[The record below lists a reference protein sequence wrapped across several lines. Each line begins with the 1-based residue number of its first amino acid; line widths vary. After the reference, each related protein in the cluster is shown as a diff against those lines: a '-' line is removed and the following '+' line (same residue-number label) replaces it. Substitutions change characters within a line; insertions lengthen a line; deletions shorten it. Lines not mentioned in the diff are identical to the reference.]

1 MRSFVVDGN
10 FKANHLKQKNDNS
23 DIWLTSGEGFM
34 TNTARYKIHLQTAK
48 ETKTVSNSNTICFS
62 QLMVYESRHRLATDI
77 GHS

>member
-1 MRSFVVDGN
+1 
-10 FKANHLKQKNDNS
+10 
-23 DIWLTSGEGFM
+23 M
-34 TNTARYKIHLQTAK
+34 TNTARYEIHLQTAK